1 MERDRP
7 LRATVLFTD
16 SDGITASPSWH
27 ALALPEVCERLSATP
42 NGLDAAEARRRLFAI
57 GPNELG
63 HVHRVS
69 PWSVLLAQFQNL
81 LILILLI
88 ATAVSAYL
96 GEVVEAI
103 AIGVIVGFAI
113 LLGFIQEYRA
123 ERAIAA
129 LRKMAAPVA
138 RVLRGG
144 TETEVPAQDLVP
156 GDVVLLGAGDKVPA
170 DGRLVEA
177 INLKLN
183 ESALTGES
191 VPVEKVQEQLAG
203 DTLPLAERHNMVYAG
218 TAYGK
223 GRALLVATGMQTE
236 LGKITGLLKGVKA
249 SKTPLQENLDRV
261 GRALAVAALA
271 VVSLIV
277 VLGLI
282 RGASLME
289 MFMFGI
295 ALAVAVVP
303 EALPAVVTISLA
315 LGVERMARRNALVR
329 HLPAVETL
337 GAITVILSD
346 KTGTLTRDEMTARR
360 LWVDGQ
366 EIAITGGGYTP
377 EGRFTIDGAA
387 IRPAL
392 PVMECLRAAALCSD
406 ARLIA
411 VDGGFQVKGDPT
423 EAALVVAAAK
433 AGLDARVLENY
444 WPRVGEIPFSSER
457 KRMTTLHRGRSGI
470 IACSKGAPEV
480 ILASCTRGRAA
491 YGTVALDQATYHAV
505 HEAAQ
510 AMAARALRVLAVA
523 QKPNADIGDAECG
536 MVLLGLIGLIDPPRA
551 EAAQAIETCK
561 AAGIRPVMITG
572 DHPNTG
578 AAIAKEI
585 GLLRSGHVV
594 TGAELEAMSA
604 AELGRRVAAI
614 EVYAR
619 VSPEHKLRVVRA
631 WQQNGHIVA
640 MTGDGVNDAPALKQ
654 ADVGIAM
661 GITGTE
667 VSREAADMTLTDDN
681 FASIVAAVEE
691 GRAIFGNVKKYPHV
705 PLVLEHRRDRAHGG
719 RDARRAALAPER
731 GADPLCQP
739 RNRRPAGACARG
751 RSRRARRDE
760 RPAQG
765 PEGRDLHAARGVS
778 DAGRRPVVDAGQLGA
793 LRLGPRIGT
802 HPGAGHDA
810 VLRVAGAHR
819 ARQGLQLPLRAPFRL
834 PEALR
839 QPLAQ
844 SGGAVGAV
852 AALPDRPRALPAA
865 SPRYLPA
872 QCRGVGDRHG
882 DRTLGGPDARAG
894 QVARARRGL
903 GEITPAPTMQTSRCP
918 VRARRPLFDP
928 LGPCRPTNRVLDY
941 CWSSSRRVFRW
952 RDVQII

>member
-1 MERDRP
+1 M
-7 LRATVLFTD
+7 LR
-16 SDGITASPSWH
+16 
-27 ALALPEVCERLSATP
+27 
-42 NGLDAAEARRRLFAI
+42 
-57 GPNELG
+57 
-63 HVHRVS
+63 
-69 PWSVLLAQFQNL
+69 AQFQNV

-88 ATAVSAYL
+88 ATALSAYL

-113 LLGFIQEYRA
+113 LLGFVQEYRA
-123 ERAIAA
+123 ERALAA
-129 LRKMAAPVA
+129 LRQMAAPMA

-144 TETEVPAQDLVP
+144 TETEVPAQDVVP
-156 GDVVLLGAGDKVPA
+156 GDLVLLGAGDKVPA

-177 INLKLN
+177 VNLRLN

-191 VPVEKVQEQLAG
+191 VPVEKVQEILAG

-218 TAYGK
+218 TAVTYGRGK
-223 GRALLVATGMQTE
+223 ALIVATGMQTE
-236 LGKITGLLKGVKA
+236 LGKITRLVTGVKA

-261 GRALAVAALA
+261 GRGLAAAALA

-277 VLGLI
+277 VLGLM

-315 LGVERMARRNALVR
+315 LGVQRMARRSALVR

-337 GAITVILSD
+337 GATTVILSD

-360 LWVDGQ
+360 LWVNGQ

-406 ARLIA
+406 ARLVE
-411 VDGGFQVKGDPT
+411 VDGGFEVKGDPT

-433 AGLDARVLENY
+433 AGLDARALETY

-457 KRMTTLHRGRSGI
+457 KRMTTLHRGRSGV

-491 YGTVALDQATYHAV
+491 YGTMALDEATRHAV
-505 HEAAQ
+505 REAAQ
-510 AMAARALRVLAVA
+510 AMAARALRVLGVA
-523 QKPNADIGDAECG
+523 QKPNADIGDAECE
-536 MVLLGLIGLIDPPRA
+536 MVFLGLIGLIDPPRA

-572 DHPNTG
+572 DHPQT
-578 AAIAKEI
+578 AAAVAEEI
-585 GLLRSGHVV
+585 GLLGSGRVV
-594 TGAELEAMSA
+594 TGAEIEAMSA
-604 AELGRRVAAI
+604 LDLAREVAGI

-691 GRAIFGNVKKYPHV
+691 GRAIFGNIKKYLMYLLSSNIGEIGLMAGATLAGL
-705 PLVLEHRRDRAHGG
+705 PLPLSAVQILYVNLATDGLP
-719 RDARRAALAPER
+719 ALAL
-731 GADPLCQP
+731 AVDPAEP
-739 RNRRPAGACARG
+739 DAMRRPP
-751 RSRRARRDE
+751 RD
-760 RPAQG
+760 PT
-765 PEGRDLHAARGVS
+765 EGIFT
-778 DAGRRPVVDAGQLGA
+778 RPVVFLMLAGGLWSMLVNLGLFGWALTSGRAPEHAMALCFVALVLIQLVKAYNFRSERCSVFRRPFANRWLNLAVLWELILLYLIVHVPFLQHALGTYRLSAEEWAIVTATALSVAPVLELAKWLVRAGA
-793 LRLGPRIGT
+793 LGKQR
-802 HPGAGHDA
+802 
-810 VLRVAGAHR
+810 
-819 ARQGLQLPLRAPFRL
+819 LQL
-834 PEALR
+834 
-839 QPLAQ
+839 
-844 SGGAVGAV
+844 
-852 AALPDRPRALPAA
+852 
-865 SPRYLPA
+865 
-872 QCRGVGDRHG
+872 
-882 DRTLGGPDARAG
+882 T
-894 QVARARRGL
+894 
-903 GEITPAPTMQTSRCP
+903 
-918 VRARRPLFDP
+918 
-928 LGPCRPTNRVLDY
+928 
-941 CWSSSRRVFRW
+941 
-952 RDVQII
+952 